1 MGFFSDLL
9 DRLDEVDFYKEKT
22 FQRVSWGLF
31 VLIALITIVIF
42 NFLPE
47 RVGVDVGQVSKRD
60 IIAPRT
66 IEYIDQEETEQRKEE
81 AAEAIA
87 KVYEEDATVWDE
99 VEAEIR
105 GFFELIRETRELEDK
120 ELESQ
125 LEIVIKEADIEL
137 SSKELEYLLQV
148 DQGILEQLQSDT
160 LILVK
165 NYLNQ
170 GIKDDSLVEIKEQ
183 IKEEKVDLEQEAEYN
198 DVAAQI
204 SSQVIRPNLIFNQE
218 ETEQR
223 RELARQQVEP
233 VKHVVYKGEVI
244 VRHGKVVTEEDV
256 KVLEALGLRD
266 RKLNYFSLLGYIL
279 IVLIFFS
286 SVAFYIYQYQAKVLK
301 DEGIM
306 ALLGLLPIIILLLA
320 KIANY
325 LPIEYPS
332 FIVPVAAA
340 SIIITIL
347 INTRL
352 AVIFTI
358 GLSFLV
364 AIVSGGGIIDVAVA
378 IVSGLT
384 GIYSVSKVSQRSD
397 LVRAGF
403 IVSATSAFTILAF
416 LLIETPLEV
425 IRLLKIVPLGILNG
439 VLVAIVTNGLLPYI
453 ENIFGVTS
461 PVKLLELSNPNHQL
475 LKRLLVEA
483 PGTYH
488 HSIIVGN
495 LAESA
500 ADQVNADPLL
510 TRVGAYYHDIGK
522 IKRSYFFTE
531 NQIGKKNPHDK
542 LSPNLSTLII
552 TSHIKDGIE
561 LAQEHKLPE
570 VVIDIITQHHG
581 TSLVSFFYQE
591 AVYDEKYKNVDKD
604 DFRYDGPK
612 PQTKEAALI
621 MLADVVE
628 AAVRSNVS
636 AHNNPGKLEGL
647 VRDLIKNKLNNEQ
660 LDECDLTLKDLDKI
674 ANSFV
679 NILQG
684 IFHSRVEYPDDIAQ
698 HLKEEEIP
706 DGDIDQ

>member
-1 MGFFSDLL
+1 MVFFKELL
-9 DRLDEVDFYKEKT
+9 GRLGGIDFYKDKT
-22 FQRVSWGLF
+22 FQRSSWGLF
-31 VLIALITIVIF
+31 IFVALVTIVII
-42 NFLPE
+42 NFLPT

-66 IEYIDQEETEQRKEE
+66 IEYIDQEETEERRQE
-81 AAEAIA
+81 AAETVS
-87 KVYEEDATVWDE
+87 KVYEEDRRVGDE
-99 VEAEIR
+99 IELEIR
-105 GFFELIRETRELEDK
+105 NFFKLIQETRELEDK
-120 ELESQ
+120 ELE
-125 LEIVIKEADIEL
+125 LKVEVVTEEATIDLSFSEL
-137 SSKELEYLLQV
+137 KYLLQLSEEKLAQMRV
-148 DQGILEQLQSDT
+148 DALA
-160 LILVK
+160 LV
-165 NYLNQ
+165 NSYLNR
-170 GIKDDSLVEIKEQ
+170 GIRDDSLTEV
-183 IKEEKVDLEQEAEYN
+183 KEEMKRQKVDLEQGAIYN
-198 DVAAQI
+198 EIVSQI
-204 SSQVIRPNLIFNQE
+204 SSQAIRPNLIFNQE
-218 ETEQR
+218 ETEER
-223 RELARQQVEP
+223 RELARQKVEP
-233 VKHVVYKGEVI
+233 IKHIVHKGEVI
-244 VRHGKVVTEEDV
+244 IRHGKVVTEEDI
-256 KVLEALGLRD
+256 KILEALGLRD
-266 RKLNYFSLLGYIL
+266 HRLNYFSLLGYTL
-279 IVLIFFS
+279 IVLIFFL
-286 SVAFYIYQYQAKVLK
+286 SVIFYIYQYQAEIIK

-320 KIANY
+320 NIANY

-352 AVIFTI
+352 AVVFTI

-364 AIVSGGGIIDVAVA
+364 AIVSGEGIIDVAVA
-378 IVSGLT
+378 MISGLT

-403 IVSATSAFTILAF
+403 IVSAASAFTIFSF
-416 LLIETPLEV
+416 LLIKSPLEV
-425 IRLLKIVPLGILNG
+425 IRFLRIVPLGILNG
-439 VLVAIVTNGLLPYI
+439 ILVATVTNGLLPYV

-461 PVKLLELSNPNHQL
+461 PVKLLELSNPNHLL

-531 NQIGKKNPHDK
+531 NQIGDKNPHDK

-561 LAQEHKLPE
+561 LAKEHKLPK
-570 VVIDIITQHHG
+570 VLIDIITQHHG

-591 AVYDEKYKNVDKD
+591 AAYDEKYKNVDKD
-604 DFRYDGPK
+604 DFRYEGPK

-636 AHNNPGKLEGL
+636 VQNNPGKLEGL
-647 VRDLIKNKLNNEQ
+647 VRELIKNKLNSGQ
-660 LDECDLTLKDLDKI
+660 LDECDLTLKDLDKV

-698 HLKEEEIP
+698 HLKEEEVSN
-706 DGDIDQ
+706 GDTD